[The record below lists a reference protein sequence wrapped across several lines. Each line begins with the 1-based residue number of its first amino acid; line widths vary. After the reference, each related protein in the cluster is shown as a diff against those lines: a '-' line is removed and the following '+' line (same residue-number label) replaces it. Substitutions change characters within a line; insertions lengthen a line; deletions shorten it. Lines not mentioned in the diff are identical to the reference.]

1 MKRREVLQAGMA
13 LGGLA
18 GLGRA
23 LAQGGFTLTLVHT
36 NDTHAHLEPVELT
49 LSGEKTPVGGVAR
62 RVALFDRVLLTV
74 HSDDMSVRDSYAARL
89 LEAGAQGGRSA
100 GAIPTP
106 AALAASL
113 VAPGRSLRRLLLR
126 TRAFAS
132 VRLLRPPWPPCR

>member
-49 LSGEKTPVGGVAR
+49 LSGKKTPVGGVAR
-62 RVALFDRVLLTV
+62 RVALFDRVW
-74 HSDDMSVRDSYAARL
+74 ARAKNPL
-89 LEAGAQGGRSA
+89 FLDAGDVFQGTLYFNQYRGLADRYFHA
-100 GAIPTP
+100 P
-106 AALAASL
+106 APL
-113 VAPGRSLRRLLLR
+113 PGHGPGEPR
-126 TRAFAS
+126 
-132 VRLLRPPWPPCR
+132 V